1 MKLTD
6 IKGIGEKTEK
16 LLNKLEIFEAEDLLN
31 YYPRDYEFFSE
42 PKTIANVKVGNVES
56 IKVIITS
63 KPSMFNKNRISI
75 TSVTVSDGFSRIK
88 ATWFN
93 IPYINKYLE
102 VGRVVILRGKIINN
116 KTGLTINQP
125 KIYEENNYINIQNS
139 LSPIYP
145 LTKGLSN
152 ELVRKS
158 VKEVLAL
165 NKDIENEYLDKN
177 LREKRQLAEIN
188 YSLEKIHFPLN
199 YNELL
204 VARRRLVY
212 DEFFMFNLGIK
223 LYKTNEKL
231 EGISGL
237 KNKDKNIILKVIKN
251 LDYKLTNGQKKAI
264 KDILSDF
271 NNCKLMN
278 RLLQGDV
285 GSGKTI
291 VAILSMIYVAYNN
304 FQSVLMAPTEV
315 LARQHYDNIK
325 KIINKNQLDIEV
337 SLLTGSLKKSER
349 NNILKSIK
357 NGDTDIII
365 GTHAVFSDDIE
376 YDNLA
381 YIVTDEQHRFGVNQR
396 KALEDKSKL
405 VNKLVMSATPIPRT
419 LAMLL
424 YADLDISLIKEKP
437 ENRLPIK
444 NAVIPDTDREKAYK
458 KIKSEIEL
466 GHQAYIICASIEE
479 NDENG
484 NFYNLQNVNDY
495 AKNIRKYFPNSV
507 VIEVLHGKM
516 KNSQKELIM
525 ERFKNAEIDI
535 LVSTTVVEVGVDC
548 PNATVIMVEDA
559 GRFGLASLHQLR
571 GRVGR
576 GSSQSYA
583 IFVDTTMTEN
593 SKKRLDVL
601 KNSNDGFYIA
611 EEDLKLRGPGDI
623 FGVKQSGS
631 LDFKLADLYTDA
643 DILKEVAEDVDNL
656 IKNDPDLSKSSN
668 ILLKTK
674 IDNYIK
680 KGYTI

>member
-1 MKLTD
+1 M
-6 IKGIGEKTEK
+6 
-16 LLNKLEIFEAEDLLN
+16 
-31 YYPRDYEFFSE
+31 
-42 PKTIANVKVGNVES
+42 
-56 IKVIITS
+56 
-63 KPSMFNKNRISI
+63 
-75 TSVTVSDGFSRIK
+75 
-88 ATWFN
+88 
-93 IPYINKYLE
+93 
-102 VGRVVILRGKIINN
+102 
-116 KTGLTINQP
+116 
-125 KIYEENNYINIQNS
+125 
-139 LSPIYP
+139 
-145 LTKGLSN
+145 
-152 ELVRKS
+152 
-158 VKEVLAL
+158 
-165 NKDIENEYLDKN
+165 
-177 LREKRQLAEIN
+177 
-188 YSLEKIHFPLN
+188 
-199 YNELL
+199 
-204 VARRRLVY
+204 
-212 DEFFMFNLGIK
+212 
-223 LYKTNEKL
+223 
-231 EGISGL
+231 
-237 KNKDKNIILKVIKN
+237 
-251 LDYKLTNGQKKAI
+251 
-264 KDILSDF
+264 
-271 NNCKLMN
+271 
-278 RLLQGDV
+278 
-285 GSGKTI
+285 
-291 VAILSMIYVAYNN
+291 
-304 FQSVLMAPTEV
+304 
-315 LARQHYDNIK
+315 
-325 KIINKNQLDIEV
+325 
-337 SLLTGSLKKSER
+337 
-349 NNILKSIK
+349 NNIDL
-357 NGDTDIII
+357 
-365 GTHAVFSDDIE
+365 
-376 YDNLA
+376 
-381 YIVTDEQHRFGVNQR
+381 GVNQR